1 MNGEAVNPPLVGQPA
16 RRPDVHLEIFIWG
29 AAAVLLVAFLVA
41 CQSYAK
47 NVPGPEWIYV
57 SAVFGLPL
65 LQVFVIIPVL
75 RKNSEFG
82 AKGALVLLP
91 SLLVEILLW
100 FAFTYR
106 EICKSLLGL
115 AAGIGLWAALV
126 LGLVVFIVTGLILGV
141 GDGTGKKLKT
151 LLKEQSFLVVCFFL
165 TVFTFITLFLSL
177 SLALHDQDLRLN
189 QQTFA
194 LHAEDLGP
202 FKENGNVDPSAIEA
216 RKEPQRPFKVL
227 FTRGSATVEVLEGIS
242 NEDLIRLE
250 DDPVQYRSALNARQL
265 ASLTAAI
272 LEQAEKDHV
281 RVVLGGYSD
290 DLPVNPTSGSYKSNF
305 ELSQARINQVMTA
318 LISRLETYPQREW
331 RRNVEWLV
339 LPSATGQGFLNGG
352 GETPPEAR
360 LVVQVALLPSDGD
373 RFSHAARPGGR
384 DLTLLDYIYFG
395 VYTITTTGYGDIKP
409 VSVFS
414 KFITIV
420 ANFFEIFL
428 IVVFFNVLLSL
439 LREEHGPPTAGGA
452 AAAA

>member
-1 MNGEAVNPPLVGQPA
+1 MNGEAANPPMVGQPA

-29 AAAVLLVAFLVA
+29 AAVVLLGAFIVA

-57 SAVFGLPL
+57 LAVFGLPL
-65 LQVFVIIPVL
+65 LQVFVIIRVL
-75 RKNSEFG
+75 RKSSDFG

-91 SLLVEILLW
+91 SLFVEILLW

-106 EICKSLLGL
+106 ELCKSRLGL
-115 AAGIGLWAALV
+115 AAGIGLGAAIV
-126 LGLVVFIVTGLILGV
+126 LGLVVFVVTGLIMGV
-141 GDGTGKKLKT
+141 GDGLGKKLKG
-151 LLKEQSFLVVCFFL
+151 LLREQPFLVVCFFL

-189 QQTFA
+189 QNTFA

-216 RKEPQRPFKVL
+216 RRQPQRPFRIL
-227 FTRGSATVEVLEGIS
+227 FTRGSVTVEILEGIS
-242 NEDLIRLE
+242 DEELTVLE
-250 DDPVQYRSALNARQL
+250 DPIQRRNALNARQL
-265 ASLTAAI
+265 GSLTAAI
-272 LEQAEKDHV
+272 IEQAEKDHV

-290 DLPVNPTSGSYKSNF
+290 DLPVSAKSDSYKSNF
-305 ELSQARINQVMTA
+305 ELSQARINQVMMN
-318 LISRLETYPQREW
+318 LIARLETYPQREW

-339 LPSATGQGFLNGG
+339 LPSATGQGFLDG
-352 GETPPEAR
+352 GERRQPDGR
-360 LVVQVALLPSDGD
+360 LAVEVALLPSDGD
-373 RFSHAARPGGR
+373 RFSHVTEPSGR

-439 LREEHGPPTAGGA
+439 LREEHRPPEAGGFA
-452 AAAA
+452 AAA

>member
-1 MNGEAVNPPLVGQPA
+1 MNGEAANPPMVDHPA
-16 RRPDVHLEIFIWG
+16 RRPDMLLVFFIWG
-29 AAAVLLVAFLVA
+29 AAVALLVAFVFA
-41 CQSYAK
+41 CRSYAK
-47 NVPGPEWIYV
+47 AVPGPEWMSV
-57 SAVFGLPL
+57 LAVFGLPL
-65 LQVFVIIPVL
+65 LQVLVIIPAL
-75 RKNSEFG
+75 RKRSDFG
-82 AKGALVLLP
+82 PLGALVLLP

-106 EICKSLLGL
+106 EICKSLLGF
-115 AAGIGLWAALV
+115 AALFGLGSALV
-126 LGLVVFIVTGLILGV
+126 LGAVVFAVTGLIMGV
-141 GDGTGKKLKT
+141 GDGMGKQLKI
-151 LLKEQSFLVVCFFL
+151 LLRDQSFLVVCFFL

-189 QQTFA
+189 QRTFA
-194 LHAEDLGP
+194 LHAEDLEP
-202 FKENGNVDPSAIEA
+202 VAENGNVDPSAMES
-216 RKEPQRPFKVL
+216 RKEPPRPFRIL
-227 FTRGSATVEVLEGIS
+227 FTKGSVTVEARDGVSDEELAVLE
-242 NEDLIRLE
+242 
-250 DDPVQYRSALNARQL
+250 DPDERRKALNARHL
-265 ASLTAAI
+265 GSLTAAI
-272 LEQAEKDHV
+272 IEQAEKDHV
-281 RVVLGGYSD
+281 RVVLGGYSN

-339 LPSATGQGFLNGG
+339 LPSATGQGFLDGG
-352 GETPPEAR
+352 GETQPETR

-373 RFSHAARPGGR
+373 RFSHVARAEGR

-409 VSVFS
+409 VSAFS

-439 LREEHGPPTAGGA
+439 LREEHGPPMAGGVA
-452 AAAA
+452 AAA